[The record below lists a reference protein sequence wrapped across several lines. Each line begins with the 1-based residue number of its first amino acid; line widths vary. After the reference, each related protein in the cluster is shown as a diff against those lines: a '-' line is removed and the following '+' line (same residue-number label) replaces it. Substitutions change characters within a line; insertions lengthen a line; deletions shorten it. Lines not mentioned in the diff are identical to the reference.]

1 MKRAGIDHDA
11 LYRTVLL
18 CTVVGA
24 LVFALSAYVLV
35 S

>member
-1 MKRAGIDHDA
+1 MKHAGIDYDA
-11 LYRTVLL
+11 IFRTVFL

-24 LVFALSAYVLV
+24 LVFAISAYVLV